1 MLHLR
6 VPTLVRFVPM
16 LLAKSPVFL
25 VMGTL
30 RDAEDR
36 RVVATAILDW
46 NDPVDEFLLDEV
58 ADAIVKSWLG
68 VDRWT
73 AVRLWTQ
80 VYSLWGDVDG
90 ELLRAGVD
98 LSELDIGRATSVV
111 MRLLSEWNSADK
123 NKLEKWRR
131 DLTAPPARAARA
143 AANVTAAAEDWTAF
157 AQLAKMQGKR

>member
-1 MLHLR
+1 MHLK
-6 VPTLVRFVPM
+6 VPSLVRFVPM

-36 RVVATAILDW
+36 RVVATAILDYH
-46 NDPVDEFLLDEV
+46 DPVDEVLLDTV
-58 ADAIVKSWLG
+58 ADAIVKDWLG
-68 VDRWT
+68 IDRWT

-80 VYSLWGDVDG
+80 VYSMWGDVDG

-111 MRLLSEWNSADK
+111 MRLLAEWNSGDK

-131 DLTAPPARAARA
+131 DLTATPPRAARA
-143 AANVTAAAEDWTAF
+143 AANVEAAAEDWTAF
-157 AQLAKMQGKR
+157 EQLAKMQGKR

>member
-1 MLHLR
+1 MHLK
-6 VPTLVRFVPM
+6 VPSLVRFVPM

-36 RVVATAILDW
+36 RVVATAILDYH
-46 NDPVDEFLLDEV
+46 DPVDEVLLDTV
-58 ADAIVKSWLG
+58 ADAIVKDWLG
-68 VDRWT
+68 IDRWT

-80 VYSLWGDVDG
+80 VYSMWGDVDG

-98 LSELDIGRATSVV
+98 LSELDISRATSVV
-111 MRLLSEWNSADK
+111 MRLLAEWNSGDK

-131 DLTAPPARAARA
+131 DLTATPPRAARA
-143 AANVTAAAEDWTAF
+143 AANVEAAAEDWTAF